1 MGLRPSS
8 FFCHFDFIIILII
21 SINIYYFF
29 RRVTFFFRLKKQQ
42 HLKQNRIKNTFR
54 TRLNTFRTR
63 LNTSFCGD
71 LDCWLLSYHCANVMV
86 YTKTKICDEQPS
98 LLATN
103 LQNKNTTHYI
113 TPLPLLSLSHP
124 LNYNKYLLCFFD
136 FDFWWRV

>member
-1 MGLRPSS
+1 MLLSCHPKRHTPVVTMGLTPSS

-42 HLKQNRIKNTFR
+42 HLKQNRMKNTFS
-54 TRLNTFRTR
+54 TKF
-63 LNTSFCGD
+63 NTSFCED
-71 LDCWLLSYHCANVMV
+71 LGCWLLSYHRVNVMV

-103 LQNKNTTHYI
+103 LQK
-113 TPLPLLSLSHP
+113 
-124 LNYNKYLLCFFD
+124 
-136 FDFWWRV
+136 